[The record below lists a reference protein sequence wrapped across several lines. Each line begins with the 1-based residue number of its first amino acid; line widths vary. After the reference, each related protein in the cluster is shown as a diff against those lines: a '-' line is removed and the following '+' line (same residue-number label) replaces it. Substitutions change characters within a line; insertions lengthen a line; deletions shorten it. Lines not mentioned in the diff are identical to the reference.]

1 MAGIYIH
8 IPFCRQACTYC
19 NFHFSTSLKLKEE
32 MVDSIIKE
40 IHLTPLYNEEINTI
54 ETIYFGGGTPGILN
68 VDEVEKIINTLKN
81 KFNIIPN
88 AEITLE
94 TNPDDINPQKLTG
107 WKNAGVNRLSVGIQS
122 FNDAELKWMNRAHN
136 AAKALECLEQIKN
149 AGFTNYSADL
159 IYGSPLQTDE
169 ILQKNINLMLAQKPP
184 HLSCYALT
192 VEDKT
197 VLKNKI
203 VKKEEPN
210 VDEEVQASQFELL
223 VKTLTSAGYE
233 QYEISNFALP
243 HYRSR
248 HNSNYWK
255 GVPYYGFGPA
265 AHSFNGYNERS
276 WNVANNSLYIKS
288 LQQDHIPKEIETLTT
303 TQMKNEVIM
312 TELRTCEGIDLKK
325 FIDRYEEISA
335 KQLTMKATKFIKE
348 NVLEIDNNFLKLT
361 PKGKF
366 LADGIAADLFF

>member
-1 MAGIYIH
+1 M
-8 IPFCRQACTYC
+8 
-19 NFHFSTSLKLKEE
+19 E
-32 MVDSIIKE
+32 SIIKE
-40 IHLTPLYNEEINTI
+40 IQLTPLFNENINTI

-68 VDEVEKIINTLKN
+68 VDEIEKLIDALKN
-81 KFNIIPN
+81 KFDITPN

-94 TNPDDINPQKLTG
+94 TNPDDINPQKLNG
-107 WKNAGVNRLSVGIQS
+107 WKNAGINRLSVGIQS
-122 FNDAELKWMNRAHN
+122 FNDAELIWMNRAHN
-136 AAKALECLEQIKN
+136 AAKALECLEQIKK

-169 ILQKNINLMLAQKPP
+169 MLQNNINIMLAHKPP

-223 VKTLTSAGYE
+223 VKNLTSAGYE

-243 HYRSR
+243 QHRSR
-248 HNSNYWK
+248 HNSSYWK

-265 AHSFNGYNERS
+265 AHSFNGYNVRS
-276 WNVANNSLYIKS
+276 WNVANNALYIKS
-288 LQQDHIPKEIETLTT
+288 LQQDCLPKEVETLTT
-303 TQMKNEVIM
+303 AQMKNEVIM
-312 TELRTCEGIDLKK
+312 TELRTCEGIDLKN
-325 FIDRYEEISA
+325 FRDRYEEISE
-335 KQLTMKATKFIKE
+335 KQLTNKAAKFIKE
-348 NVLEIDNNFLKLT
+348 DLLEINNNFLKLT

-366 LADGIAADLFF
+366 LGDGIAADLFF